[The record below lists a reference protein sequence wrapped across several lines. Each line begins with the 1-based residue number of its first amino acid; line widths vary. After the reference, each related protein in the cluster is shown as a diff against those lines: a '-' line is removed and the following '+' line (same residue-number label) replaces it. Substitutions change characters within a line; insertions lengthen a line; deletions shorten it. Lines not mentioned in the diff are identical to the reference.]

1 MASSVGIQSPVA
13 VILEMRA
20 DMERLVLV
28 NNLGSMIA
36 ENLTLYTMLIK
47 ARNFILRLSL
57 KLLVFLDD

>member
-13 VILEMRA
+13 VVLEMRA

-36 ENLTLYTMLIK
+36 ENLTL
-47 ARNFILRLSL
+47 
-57 KLLVFLDD
+57 